1 MKKNLAAIPMTELNE
16 KLAVLFE
23 GILDRYYRELDACFA
38 KYRDDEFVKV
48 VRHGLQFFFVRVR
61 PDGTTVTKQTPILDD
76 LFGLTADSKIIQILK
91 NPDMKRTNSVAWDAV
106 LGLNLFDYKDEIL
119 GIYGF

>member
-23 GILDRYYRELDACFA
+23 GILDRYYRELDACFIN
-38 KYRDDEFVKV
+38 YRDDEFVKV
-48 VRHGLQFFFVRVR
+48 IRHGLQFFQRRIR

-91 NPDMKRTNSVAWDAV
+91 NPDMKRTNSVAWDTV
-106 LGLNLFDYKDEIL
+106 LGLNLFDYKNEIL
-119 GIYGF
+119 RIYGF